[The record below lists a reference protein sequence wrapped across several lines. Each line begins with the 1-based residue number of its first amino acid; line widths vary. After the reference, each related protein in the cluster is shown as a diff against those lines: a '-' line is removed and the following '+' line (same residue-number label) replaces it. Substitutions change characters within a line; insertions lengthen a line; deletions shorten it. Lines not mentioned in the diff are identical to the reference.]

1 MYGLVNPLV
10 GTPYYFY
17 SGVEGDYNVLVV
29 ELLGH
34 DLEDLAVSCGGKFTN
49 PTNFFI
55 ANQALSRIK
64 HLHGR
69 SYIHRDIKPQNM
81 AMGAGRRA
89 NTVYLLDFGLAKKYF
104 DARTQ
109 RHIPYRTNKK
119 FTGTLRYASLNA
131 HRGIEQSRRDDLE
144 SLGLVLVYLAKGSL
158 PWQELENKKS
168 HGLAKATLKRMGETS
183 IDELCAGLPSTIC
196 ESN

>member
-1 MYGLVNPLV
+1 MYGLSSTLV
-10 GTPYYFY
+10 GMPYYFY
-17 SGVEGDYNVLVV
+17 SGAEGDYNVLVV

-34 DLEDLAVSCGGKFTN
+34 DLEDLAASCGGKFTV
-49 PTNFFI
+49 PTTFFI

-69 SYIHRDIKPQNM
+69 FYIHRDIKPQNM
-81 AMGAGRRA
+81 AIGTGKRA
-89 NTVYLLDFGLAKKYF
+89 NTIYLFDFGLVKRYF

-109 RHIPYRTNKK
+109 RHISYRVNKK
-119 FTGTLRYASLNA
+119 FTGTVRYASLNA

-144 SLGLVLVYLAKGSL
+144 SLGFVLVYLAKGSL
-158 PWQELENKKS
+158 PWQGLENKKS
-168 HGLAKATLKRMGETS
+168 HELTKSIVKTMSETS
-183 IDELCAGLPSTIC
+183 VDELCSGLPSTIC